1 MTEDQALQVLSSLGQ
16 ILTATHHLIACVC
29 VGIGVVAALI
39 FATTWKG

>member
-16 ILTATHHLIACVC
+16 ILTAMQHLIACAC

-39 FATTWKG
+39 VATTWKG